1 MVFIYPDDDIGGR
14 LISLP
19 VNTSGTTQA
28 LSEAQMKSKFKLE
41 MANVT
46 LTSQLIKNSTTNKYK
61 GKSINKDGSTVKN
74 IWKSYIKM
82 AVLTRLYN
90 ALHIF
95 CSTLPMQ
102 DLFLVLLKTLLFETN
117 KEGFGVVDVRL
128 GEE

>member
-1 MVFIYPDDDIGGR
+1 MVFVYPDDDIGCR

-128 GEE
+128 AEG

>member
-1 MVFIYPDDDIGGR
+1 MVFVYPDDDIGSR

-128 GEE
+128 GDE

>member
-1 MVFIYPDDDIGGR
+1 MVFVYPDDDIGSR

-128 GEE
+128 AEG

>member
-1 MVFIYPDDDIGGR
+1 MVFVYPDDDIGSH

-46 LTSQLIKNSTTNKYK
+46 MTSQLIKNSTTNKYK
-61 GKSINKDGSTVKN
+61 RKSINKDGSVD
-74 IWKSYIKM
+74 SS
-82 AVLTRLYN
+82 A
-90 ALHIF
+90 
-95 CSTLPMQ
+95 TLPMQ
-102 DLFLVLLKTLLFETN
+102 DLFLILLKTLLFETN

-128 GEE
+128 SEE

>member
-1 MVFIYPDDDIGGR
+1 
-14 LISLP
+14 
-19 VNTSGTTQA
+19 
-28 LSEAQMKSKFKLE
+28 MKSKFKLE

-128 GEE
+128 G

>member
-1 MVFIYPDDDIGGR
+1 MVFIYHDDDIGGR

-61 GKSINKDGSTVKN
+61 GKSINKDGSVDTSTMLCTFFVQHSQCK
-74 IWKSYIKM
+74 
-82 AVLTRLYN
+82 T
-90 ALHIF
+90 
-95 CSTLPMQ
+95 CS
-102 DLFLVLLKTLLFETN
+102 
-117 KEGFGVVDVRL
+117 
-128 GEE
+128 

>member
-1 MVFIYPDDDIGGR
+1 MSLGNVMVFIYPDDDISGR

-74 IWKSYIKM
+74 I
-82 AVLTRLYN
+82 
-90 ALHIF
+90 
-95 CSTLPMQ
+95 
-102 DLFLVLLKTLLFETN
+102 
-117 KEGFGVVDVRL
+117 
-128 GEE
+128 